1 MEFNRRPPC
10 RRPLV
15 PYSHAVSRAL
25 AATSF
30 CTSSCARFSSAPSGI
45 SCRSSGPLCSRH
57 TCGARTFRPSSSACA
72 KVTHRHEIRGA
83 CAHGGLLRDKT
94 GPSCSAVVFSPIW
107 VPPSSS
113 SARTDDTSVWAA
125 SRNRNCD
132 TSCTCAGQLARQRPP
147 PPRRATL
154 AA

>member
-30 CTSSCARFSSAPSGI
+30 LHVFLCTIFQCAFWHLLPQWWTA
-45 SCRSSGPLCSRH
+45 CSRH
-57 TCGARTFRPSSSACA
+57 LRSTDFRPSSSACPKSHTDTRFA
-72 KVTHRHEIRGA
+72 GRARTVVSFATKR
-83 CAHGGLLRDKT
+83 
-94 GPSCSAVVFSPIW
+94 GPSCSAAYSRPSGSH
-107 VPPSSS
+107 PPLL
-113 SARTDDTSVWAA
+113 ARTT
-125 SRNRNCD
+125 
-132 TSCTCAGQLARQRPP
+132 RQCGPP
-147 PPRRATL
+147 PAAAHLLHIAGNWRTAATAAAARATL